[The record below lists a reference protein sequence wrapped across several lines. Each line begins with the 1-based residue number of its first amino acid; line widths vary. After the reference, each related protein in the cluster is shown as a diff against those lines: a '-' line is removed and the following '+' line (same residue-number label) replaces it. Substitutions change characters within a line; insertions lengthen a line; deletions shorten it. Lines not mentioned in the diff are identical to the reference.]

1 MLAYDFEIFLRF
13 YIILSPNPL
22 LMNTANV
29 KDSENADRWLTVLSS
44 GFGERVDTF
53 FRQGCGTT
61 LGVQPWTIAREL

>member
-44 GFGERVDTF
+44 
-53 FRQGCGTT
+53 CT
-61 LGVQPWTIAREL
+61 LILDLDLDAWYDKCHMLSLILNK